1 MAAGNFVPETVKRCH
16 YVRMRLQVDPASDVL
31 VVGDLPDDEL
41 LSEVFVVDD
50 KGSVADDVFDL

>member
-1 MAAGNFVPETVKRCH
+1 
-16 YVRMRLQVDPASDVL
+16 MRLQVDPASDVL